1 MRSSD
6 VDFTATAIFAQ
17 AGSSHSDPLP
27 GEKVR
32 NAARQESTLSRRI
45 EGWRDN
51 SAMKRV
57 VIASGNAGKL
67 REFAALLDP
76 FDFEAIPQA
85 ALGVREAEE
94 PHITFVENALVK
106 ARHASRVTGLPALA
120 DDSGIC
126 AIALGGAPGV
136 RSARYA
142 GEPGNDARNNEKL
155 IAALKAHVDHRA
167 FYYCALVFVTHADDP
182 HPLIATGEWH
192 GEVIAAPRGEGG
204 FGYDAY
210 FLLPE
215 HGCTAAEL
223 SAEIKNRISHRG
235 KALQVLTEKLRG
247 MQSREG

>member
-1 MRSSD
+1 
-6 VDFTATAIFAQ
+6 
-17 AGSSHSDPLP
+17 
-27 GEKVR
+27 
-32 NAARQESTLSRRI
+32 
-45 EGWRDN
+45 
-51 SAMKRV
+51 MKRV
-57 VIASGNAGKL
+57 VIASGNVGKL
-67 REFAALLDP
+67 REFAALLAP

-94 PHITFVENALVK
+94 PHITFVENALAK
-106 ARHASRVTGLPALA
+106 ARHAALATGLPALA

-126 AIALGGAPGV
+126 AFALDGAPGV

-155 IAALKAHVDHRA
+155 VDALKVHADHRA

-192 GEVIAAPRGEGG
+192 GEVIAAPRGDGG
-204 FGYDAY
+204 FGYDPY

-223 SAEIKNRISHRG
+223 SAEIKNRVSHRG
-235 KALQVLTEKLRG
+235 KAMQALAEKLRIT
-247 MQSREG
+247 QARER